1 MKKIDIEKKIIY
13 WFKINKKK
21 ITKKNFLE
29 EGLLDS
35 FDMISLISYIEND
48 LNVKFKPT
56 DFQKRN
62 FATIKNLVDLVKK
75 YRV

>member
-35 FDMISLISYIEND
+35 FDMISLIS
-48 LNVKFKPT
+48 
-56 DFQKRN
+56 
-62 FATIKNLVDLVKK
+62 
-75 YRV
+75 